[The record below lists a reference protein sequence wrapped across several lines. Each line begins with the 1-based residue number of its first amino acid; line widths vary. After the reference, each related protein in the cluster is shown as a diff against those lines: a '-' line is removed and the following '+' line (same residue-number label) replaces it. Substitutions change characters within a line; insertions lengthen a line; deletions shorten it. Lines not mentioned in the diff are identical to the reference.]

1 MIIFDDMI
9 ADMLSNEKLHLI
21 ITELS
26 IRGRNLG
33 ISLVFIKQSYFPVLK
48 NIRAQKN
55 DKNKKNVY
63 IEHQHQ
69 ENILYH
75 FVHYSFF

>member
-21 ITELS
+21 TTELS

-33 ISLVFIKQSYFPVLK
+33 ISLVFITQSYFPVLK

-55 DKNKKNVY
+55 DKNKKNIY
-63 IEHQHQ
+63 IERQHQ

-75 FVHYSFF
+75 FVYYSFS

>member
-9 ADMLSNEKLHLI
+9 ADLLSNEKLHLI
-21 ITELS
+21 TTELS

-33 ISLVFIKQSYFPVLK
+33 ISLVFITQSYFPVLK

-63 IEHQHQ
+63 IEHQHP

-75 FVHYSFF
+75 FVYYSFS